1 MDLGWNPAAIPDA
14 PALLLRVQ
22 ELRVQVAATQARLLA
37 GWRPSLE
44 LRGFLAS
51 AANLAAYIALCRHD
65 LLDLERRLASFGLST
80 LGGSDGHVIAKLDA
94 VTHAL
99 MLMQGQPVNAAD
111 IARAARSMAR
121 DRMLLYRNTN
131 RLLGMPPGS
140 RWTRFMVTAPR
151 EAAVDYGFVRAL
163 MERGM
168 DCVRVNCARDDKAVW
183 RDMIGNVRQA
193 EKELGRSCK
202 VLLDLAGTRLR
213 TGPVEA
219 GPVVLRVKV
228 ACDPFGDPLQ
238 PAAVMLDASGRAGA
252 HATVDKTGRRLPA
265 RLAVDRKWLAKLEPG
280 DRVLFRDLKG
290 RKRVLVAEARLSE
303 HEVTTVCHDDAYI
316 ARGTELEHEPKG
328 RKKGGKTKTGALL
341 APAVEIDVQPGAA
354 LLLTREA
361 LPGGPERR
369 DKRGR
374 VVEPAHIGCTEPA
387 VFRFLEPGHTIWI
400 DDGRIGG
407 LIEKVDKHGARLR
420 ITRARPE
427 GERVA
432 ADRSIHLPDARVDL
446 PVLAERDLAHL
457 DFACRH
463 ADLVGM
469 PCVRRAEDVER
480 LADALR
486 ERNGRHLGVVAWIET
501 RQAVLNLPDI
511 IAHGAGRQPFG
522 AVIARSDLAVEL
534 GYEQLPEVQQQI
546 LRLCEAAHVPVIWA
560 TRLLESLVQ
569 RDLPFRTEIT
579 DAAMAERA
587 ECVLLQEGP
596 YILRALA
603 QLAAVLTRTQTPALE
618 PNTRSRAVQ
627 C

>member
-1 MDLGWNPAAIPDA
+1 MDLGWNPAAIPEA
-14 PALLLRVQ
+14 PALLIRVQ

-44 LRGFLAS
+44 RRSFIAS

-65 LLDLERRLASFGLST
+65 LLDLERRLACLGLAA
-80 LGGSDGHVIAKLDA
+80 LGRPAGHVIATLDA

-121 DRMLLYRNTN
+121 DRTLLYRNTN

-140 RWTRFMVTAPR
+140 RWTRFMVTASR
-151 EAAVDYGFVRAL
+151 EAAADYGFVRAL

-168 DCVRVNCARDDKAVW
+168 DCVRVNCARYDKAIW
-183 RDMIGNVRQA
+183 RDIVGNVRQA

-202 VLLDLAGTRLR
+202 VLVDLAGPRLR

-219 GPVVLRVKV
+219 GPAVLRIKV
-228 ACDPFGDPLQ
+228 ACDRFGDPLQ
-238 PAAVMLDASGRAGA
+238 PAAVVLDGSGRAGA
-252 HATVDKTGRRLPA
+252 EAMVDKSGRRLPA

-290 RKRVLVAEARLSE
+290 RKRELVVEARLAE
-303 HEVTTVCHDDAYI
+303 HEVATACHEGAYI
-316 ARGTELEHEPKG
+316 ARGTELEHQSRS
-328 RKKGGKTKTGALL
+328 RKKGGKTRTGALL

-354 LLLTREA
+354 LLLTPECRA
-361 LPGGPERR
+361 GGPERR

-400 DDGRIGG
+400 DHGRIGG

-427 GERVA
+427 GERIA
-432 ADRSIHLPDARVDL
+432 ADRSIHLPDASVDL
-446 PVLAERDLAHL
+446 PALSERDLEPL
-457 DFACRH
+457 DFACKH
-463 ADLVGM
+463 ADLVGTW
-469 PCVRRAEDVER
+469 VKGAEDVDR
-480 LADALR
+480 LADTLR

-511 IAHGAGRQPFG
+511 MAHGAGRHPFG
-522 AVIARSDLAVEL
+522 VVIARSDLAVEL
-534 GYEQLPEVQQQI
+534 GHEQLPEVQQQV

-569 RDLPFRTEIT
+569 RDLPFRAEIT
-579 DAAMAERA
+579 DAAMSERA
-587 ECVLLQEGP
+587 ECVLLSEGP
-596 YILRALA
+596 YILQALA
-603 QLAAVLTRTQTPALE
+603 QLAAVLTRTQAPVLQETARS
-618 PNTRSRAVQ
+618 NTVQ
-627 C
+627 W